1 MVNRFTLAGLLTV
14 LSLFGLGALVFS
26 VADGSE
32 PAPIEAEATTPPSPI
47 AAAPAEP
54 TATATAAPKAEA
66 TPLQSRRQGCRLRA
80 QEPAERGP
88 EHVPQPTTTADYG
101 SNPPTSGI
109 HAPDPAPAGIYDRK
123 SAPDLEFTV
132 HSLEHGRINVQYAE
146 DVPDATV
153 EQLAKFVEDTED
165 GYHLLLFQNQ
175 TNMPY
180 AVAATAWDHLIGCE
194 TFNAKTLTALG
205 AFWKTYVDKAPGIRP
220 VTVR

>member
-14 LSLFGLGALVFS
+14 LSIFALGVLVFS

-32 PAPIEAEATTPPSPI
+32 PAPIEAEATTPPSPV

-54 TATATAAPKAEA
+54 TATATAAPKAAA
-66 TPLQSRRQGCRLRA
+66 TPLQAAAKAAGCELKSPPNEG
-80 QEPAERGP
+80 Q
-88 EHVPQPTTTADYG
+88 EHVPQPTTIADYG
-101 SNPPTSGI
+101 SNPPTSGV
-109 HAPDPAPAGIYDRK
+109 HAPEPAPVGIYDRK

-153 EQLAKFVEDTED
+153 EKLAKFVEDTEN

-194 TFNAKTLTALG
+194 TFNAKTLAALG
-205 AFWKTYVDKAPGIRP
+205 VFWKTYVDKAPEFDP
-220 VTVR
+220 